1 MVVGD
6 DTRLR
11 VRVDIDEHDANRVD
25 PAAPAIAMVRGR
37 PDLHAS
43 LHFESI
49 EPYVVP
55 RRSLSGDPTERADSR
70 VLQVIYSFE
79 RAILP
84 VYVGQRLDVFIETP
98 GAGPSS

>member
-1 MVVGD
+1 
-6 DTRLR
+6 
-11 VRVDIDEHDANRVD
+11 
-25 PAAPAIAMVRGR
+25 
-37 PDLHAS
+37 
-43 LHFESI
+43 
-49 EPYVVP
+49 VP